1 MLELRGVSMGL
12 IVIDSGF
19 WTTVQDAGR
28 AGYREWGVPPGGAFD
43 RGSADL
49 ANGLVG
55 NGPECAT
62 LELTMRGGAF
72 EALGNV
78 GLALAGA
85 PMEASIEGANNP
97 ARQLQVPLSFTLAA
111 GERLVLG
118 RTFEGARSYLAVS
131 GGFQARVRMG
141 SRSTEE
147 PLKRGDYLATSE
159 NTIASRR
166 PSEPVWSGPAAR
178 PIRIVVGPDVRLLAD
193 DDFWTNECFRVSSH
207 SNRMGLRLEGHP
219 PDLAAEADRLSSPV
233 APGAIQ
239 VAGRQLIILG
249 VASGTMGGY
258 PNIANVITAD
268 RDRIGQLRPGDEI
281 GFERISVQQARDL
294 DRALR
299 QSRRALLLQVTSLA
313 RDSSSHFAR
322 SN

>member
-1 MLELRGVSMGL
+1 MGL

-28 AGYREWGVPPGGAFD
+28 VGYREWGVPPGGAFD

-55 NGPECAT
+55 NGPDCAT
-62 LELTMRGGAF
+62 LELTMRGGTF

-78 GLALAGA
+78 GLGLAGA
-85 PMEASIEGANNP
+85 PMEASIVGTANP
-97 ARQLQVPLSFTLAA
+97 PWLLRMPLSFTLAA

-118 RTFEGARSYLAVS
+118 RIVEGARTYLAVS
-131 GGFQARVRMG
+131 GGFQTRLRMG

-147 PLKRGDYLATSE
+147 PLKRGDFLATSE
-159 NTIASRR
+159 STIAIRR
-166 PSEPVWSGPAAR
+166 PSEPIWHRPAAW
-178 PIRIVVGPDVRLLAD
+178 PIRIVDGPDVRHLAD
-193 DDFWTNECFRVSSH
+193 DAFWTNGRFRVSSQ
-207 SNRMGLRLEGHP
+207 SNRMGLKIEGSP
-219 PDLAAEADRLSSPV
+219 LDLAAEADRLSTPV

-258 PNIANVITAD
+258 PHIANVITAD
-268 RDRIGQLRPGDEI
+268 LDRVGQLRPGDEI
-281 GFERISVQQARDL
+281 RFERVSIEQARDL
-294 DRALR
+294 DRAMR
-299 QSRRALLLQVTSLA
+299 NSRRALLLQVASLA
-313 RDSSSHFAR
+313 RDSSSPVVR

>member
-1 MLELRGVSMGL
+1 MGL

-28 AGYREWGVPPGGAFD
+28 FGYREWGVPPGGAFD
-43 RGSADL
+43 RGAADL

-55 NGPECAT
+55 NGPHCAT
-62 LELTMRGGAF
+62 LELTMRGGTF

-85 PMEASIEGANNP
+85 PMEASILGTCNP
-97 ARQLQVPLSFTLAA
+97 PRLLQVPLSFTLAA

-118 RTFEGARSYLAVS
+118 RTVSGARTYLAVK

-147 PLKRGDYLATSE
+147 PLKRGDFLGTSE
-159 NTIASRR
+159 SVIACRR
-166 PSEPVWSGPAAR
+166 PSEPVWMGPAAR
-178 PIRIVVGPDVRLLAD
+178 PIRIVDGPDVRLLFGDAL
-193 DDFWTNECFRVSSH
+193 WTNEHFRVSSQ
-207 SNRMGLRLEGHP
+207 SNRVGLKLEGSP
-219 PDLAAEADRLSSPV
+219 VAVGAAADRLSSPV
-233 APGAIQ
+233 APGAVQ

-258 PNIANVITAD
+258 PHIANVITAD
-268 RDRIGQLRPGDEI
+268 LDRIGQLRPGDEI
-281 GFERISVQQARDL
+281 GFERISIEQARDL
-294 DRALR
+294 DRVMR
-299 QSRRALLLQVTSLA
+299 YSRRALLLQVASLA
-313 RDSSSHFAR
+313 RDFSNPAAR